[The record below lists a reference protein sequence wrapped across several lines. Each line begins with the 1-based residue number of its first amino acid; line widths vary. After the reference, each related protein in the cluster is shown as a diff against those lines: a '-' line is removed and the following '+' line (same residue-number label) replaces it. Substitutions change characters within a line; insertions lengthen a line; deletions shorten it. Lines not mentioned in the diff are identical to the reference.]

1 MECLRK
7 KLAQDRDRRQG
18 SKAFVFH
25 PRGGREIVC
34 RAGAVHICSLVRTPT
49 QFYSTL
55 VCVSFYPR
63 TFETLSSESPSF
75 LRRRVG

>member
-25 PRGGREIVC
+25 PRGGGREIVC

-49 QFYSTL
+49 QFYSTRL
-55 VCVSFYPR
+55 CFV
-63 TFETLSSESPSF
+63 LSSNVRDSPSF